1 MSQKNHDG
9 SGAATGIGINNSS
22 TTTSTGNSTGNST
35 GTGTGTNMIR
45 PRLVDRSMSSG
56 TSTMS
61 ISGPGPASLVPIWAL
76 AHSNKIDH
84 SSKATGVSTSIR
96 TNNRGNGTTVSN
108 GNLMQG
114 QMQGQGSYLQRS
126 ANSNSN
132 VNHHDEMGRRPP
144 QGGTSRHAL
153 INRYTSDEDDAVSEY
168 NGTKTWIRSGN
179 KWIITHSGDRIA
191 GLGPSDGGG
200 SDASIKVN
208 PTAVSSYG
216 KSSNVQNEHSPNHN
230 LPRSNANATSTSENM
245 QILSPSRP
253 RLNHQAAESASA
265 ISSFARSS
273 TSGLYTRQRLTKTP
287 GGFPFMPALH
297 LSQKKESGGITV
309 TSGITRNSN
318 AGSGVTEKSR
328 FQRSYLLNAK
338 PVSNT
343 DRGVNSYT
351 FPLQE
356 KDSSR
361 EKMDRSNSGSHLHR
375 QTSSGYDSEREERL
389 REWKEKFVQKF
400 IGEDAGGNDNSGR
413 IRKTKSLDS
422 ECDSEVNSNTAR
434 TKEWKEEQYRRSDK
448 MIPSGARSRSH
459 SRSQKGNLSYTTSP
473 AITPTASRI
482 TDCRNEFG
490 DPDISKRDTFDT
502 EHDSFNYTDRM
513 KEWKDKQYQDYGVSF
528 QPLPTQVEVFGE
540 SASKSVDYDY
550 EAYDSDPSRKQRL
563 KEWKEQFA
571 SAPVRFP
578 STAVETG
585 SETRDGNIS
594 DYSQDQEHSLETIN
608 SPATKSARRGR
619 GRAVPGGGLFP
630 ITSPQRKNSA
640 RTIGTE
646 GSPFLRPP
654 AKLPPISPPRN
665 LTDPGNMLTP
675 KRSNNSP
682 DKIQQQSNSKEANIL
697 ERVDGTHVVA
707 KAAKFLLGLSPQSSS
722 EEGPLALTGDC
733 LSTAMDMSS
742 SCKVLPS
749 LSLKPYDEY
758 AEDTTPAQGV
768 MQLPLNL
775 WNKARSHS
783 PYQSDDSF
791 LQIGDTPLNS
801 MHSSDSPLQSW
812 DNCLYV
818 KAEGARN
825 GRICITATH
834 LVFIYEDDVS
844 ASLLAR
850 YGWNRDQIDS
860 FLVDIEGPSSRGA
873 TPVNVPLDESG
884 EGGGIELI
892 GSDNSTVNFMD
903 LLENGFANSDV
914 RVIPEGQEKEN
925 LFDKMENPAGIDS
938 LLSSVGSS
946 VSPRDTLNASV
957 VVETLEGASSLLTE
971 DRTKKVYLD
980 EIPPISLSSSSFE
993 SINAYEETQKIV
1005 QNQPSSGNSFG
1016 MASNEEVV
1024 NSCIIRAFNE
1034 EAHRRLREDERTAS
1048 HSAVHRLS
1056 AASNG
1061 SDLDCEDLYRNQ
1073 TNISSFSEIDMEID
1087 PDQERTLYISG
1098 EVHTKQK
1105 YIGIKWPLSELAEIF
1120 DRRYMM
1126 KEVGLEIFARSPSQL
1141 TTSSLRQAMTTSTST
1156 LGGYL
1161 ADEVEVPLGPLSRSS
1176 VYLVI
1181 PGFSMKMSSRFRRKK
1196 ISRRDVF
1203 VEALAC
1209 HATQLNY
1216 AYWLSSPRLQRK
1228 WEWRRSPKTD
1238 PVSALTRAWRKGHV
1252 SNFDYLVRLNA
1263 ISGRSFHDPGNY
1275 PIMPWVLSNFTSESV
1290 PDLTDERNYRDL
1302 SKPMGALCPDR
1313 LRKFQEKYASLC
1325 GIVDT
1330 AIPPFMYGS
1339 HYSNTGG
1346 VVLHYLV
1353 RVRPFAGLHRQ
1364 LQVSSLRISI
1374 SG

>member
-1 MSQKNHDG
+1 MSLNNHDG
-9 SGAATGIGINNSS
+9 IGAATGIGMNNSS
-22 TTTSTGNSTGNST
+22 TTTSISTVT
-35 GTGTGTNMIR
+35 GTGTGTNIMR
-45 PRLVDRSMSSG
+45 PRLVDRS
-56 TSTMS
+56 TSTS
-61 ISGPGPASLVPIWAL
+61 NNISLSGPGPASLVPIWAL

-84 SSKATGVSTSIR
+84 STKATGVSTSMR
-96 TNNRGNGTTVSN
+96 MNKWGTGTAGSN

-114 QMQGQGSYLQRS
+114 QGKVQGQGSYLQRS
-126 ANSNSN
+126 ANSN
-132 VNHHDEMGRRPP
+132 VNHHDEIGKRPP
-144 QGGTSRHAL
+144 QGGTSRHAY
-153 INRYTSDEDDAVSEY
+153 INRYVNDEDDAVSEY
-168 NGTKTWIRSGN
+168 DGTKTWIRSGN

-191 GLGPSDGGG
+191 GLPTDGG

-216 KSSNVQNEHSPNHN
+216 RSSNFQNEHSPN

-245 QILSPSRP
+245 PKVPPSQP
-253 RLNHQAAESASA
+253 RWNQAAETASA

-287 GGFPFMPALH
+287 DGFPFMPALH
-297 LSQKKESGGITV
+297 LAQKKESGGITAA
-309 TSGITRNSN
+309 SGITRNAN

-328 FQRSYLLNAK
+328 FQRSYLLNAT

-343 DRGVNSYT
+343 DRGAGSYT
-351 FPLQE
+351 YPLQE
-356 KDSSR
+356 KDSVR
-361 EKMDRSNSGSHLHR
+361 EKMDRSNSGAHLQS

-400 IGEDAGGNDNSGR
+400 ISEDVGGNDNSGR
-413 IRKTKSLDS
+413 IRKGKSLDS

-434 TKEWKEEQYRRSDK
+434 LKDWKEEQYRRSEK

-473 AITPTASRI
+473 VITPTASRLM
-482 TDCRNEFG
+482 DCRNEFS
-490 DPDISKRDTFDT
+490 DPDTPKWDTFDT

-513 KEWKDKQYQDYGVSF
+513 KEWKEKQYQDYGVSF
-528 QPLPTQVEVFGE
+528 QPLTTQVEVFGE
-540 SASKSVDYDY
+540 SASKSIDYDY
-550 EAYDSDPSRKQRL
+550 EAYDSDPSREQRL

-585 SETRDGNIS
+585 SEMRDGNIS
-594 DYSQDQEHSLETIN
+594 DDSQDQEQSLETIN
-608 SPATKSARRGR
+608 SPATKSSRR

-630 ITSPQRKNSA
+630 VTSPQRKNSM

-665 LTDPGNMLTP
+665 LTDPENISTP
-675 KRSNNSP
+675 KISNNSP
-682 DKIQQQSNSKEANIL
+682 DKNQEQSNSKIL
-697 ERVDGTHVVA
+697 EKVEGTHVVA

-722 EEGPLALTGDC
+722 DEGPLAPADC
-733 LSTAMDMSS
+733 LSTAMDISS
-742 SCKVLPS
+742 PCKVLPS
-749 LSLKPYDEY
+749 LSSKPYDEY
-758 AEDTTPAQGV
+758 AEDTTSPTTAQGV

-825 GRICITATH
+825 GRICITGTH

-873 TPVNVPLDESG
+873 TPINVPLDESG

-903 LLENGFANSDV
+903 LLENGFAHSDV
-914 RVIPEGQEKEN
+914 RVTPEGQENEN
-925 LFDKMENPAGIDS
+925 LFDKMENSACIDS
-938 LLSSVGSS
+938 LFSSAGSS
-946 VSPRDTLNASV
+946 VSPREALNASV
-957 VVETLEGASSLLTE
+957 VVETLEGATSLLTE
-971 DRTKKVYLD
+971 DRTEKSYLD
-980 EIPPISLSSSSFE
+980 EIPPISLSSSSFD
-993 SINAYEETQKIV
+993 SINNYEETQKIM

-1034 EAHRRLREDERTAS
+1034 EAHRRLREDERTA
-1048 HSAVHRLS
+1048 VQKLS

-1098 EVHTKQK
+1098 EVHAKQK

-1141 TTSSLRQAMTTSTST
+1141 TTSSLRQAMTTSIST

-1176 VYLVI
+1176 VYLAI
-1181 PGFSMKMSSRFRRKK
+1181 PGFGMKMSSRFRRKK
-1196 ISRRDVF
+1196 ISRRDLF
-1203 VEALAC
+1203 VEALTC
-1209 HATQLNY
+1209 HATQLND

-1252 SNFDYLVRLNA
+1252 SNFDYLLRLNA
-1263 ISGRSFHDPGNY
+1263 ISGRCFHDPGNY
-1275 PIMPWVLSNFTSESV
+1275 PIMPWVLSNFTSDSV

-1313 LRKFQEKYASLC
+1313 LRKFQAKYACLC

-1364 LQVSSLRISI
+1364 LQVR
-1374 SG
+1374 